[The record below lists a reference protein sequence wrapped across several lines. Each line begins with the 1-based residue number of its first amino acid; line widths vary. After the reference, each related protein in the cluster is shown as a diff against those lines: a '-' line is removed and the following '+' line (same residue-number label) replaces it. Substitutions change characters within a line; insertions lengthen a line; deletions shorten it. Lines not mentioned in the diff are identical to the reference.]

1 MSLYLCLSVGKF
13 PGWSQFYRSK
23 DKDAQTLCEGSLR
36 PADAIE
42 QQQDVTT
49 VITEV
54 RAAQWRGG

>member
-42 QQQDVTT
+42 QQQH
-49 VITEV
+49 
-54 RAAQWRGG
+54 AATGRDDCHYGG